1 MHNYFYVN
9 YFQTQTAVRFFGLGV
24 AVRIHL
30 PVEYR
35 IECGA
40 TAIKHIAPSQFN
52 LVFVIIH

>member
-24 AVRIHL
+24 AVRIHS
-30 PVEYR
+30 PAEYR

-40 TAIKHIAPSQFN
+40 TAIKHIATKS
-52 LVFVIIH
+52 I